1 MNDYKEKTEPKL
13 NILVQPKVDI
23 LCSNSSTMTG
33 VDTSIDIKLSLDNRV
48 IGNLTNEDVKYEIIA
63 CFNECLEEINRKI
76 GSEEV
81 IDKLQ

>member
-48 IGNLTNEDVKYEIIA
+48 IGNLTNEDVKYEIIT
-63 CFNECLEEINRKI
+63 CFNKCLEGINRKI
-76 GSEEV
+76 GSKEV